1 MNPSAYN
8 DRSTFIRRLAYFL
21 IGTAIGLFILGIV
34 KEQKKR
40 AAQNSPNAMQWQMAP
55 VPNVNSPTPVNGSP
69 PSPAATPATK

>member
-40 AAQNSPNAMQWQMAP
+40 AMQNAQ
-55 VPNVNSPTPVNGSP
+55 P
-69 PSPAATPATK
+69 PANQSPAAPANVPAAK

>member
-40 AAQNSPNAMQWQMAP
+40 AAQNSPNSMQWHMP
-55 VPNVNSPTPVNGSP
+55 PIPDPNGPTPTTPPAPAPSPGPGSP
-69 PSPAATPATK
+69 

>member
-34 KEQKKR
+34 REQKKR
-40 AAQNSPNAMQWQMAP
+40 AMQNAP
-55 VPNVNSPTPVNGSP
+55 QSTAAPTP
-69 PSPAATPATK
+69 ATPASP